1 MGETGLEGVV
11 EGMVEKGGIGSEEG
25 NKVVL
30 GDVDRKK
37 GGEGMMKLRERGVE
51 KGRVVGEEGGDKGR
65 GEIRSVRFNKV
76 CLTCVSSRFKKKLD
90 KNNNEDNDGQPVKV
104 MCIVK
109 SSPSQNLST
118 LISTVAI
125 DTSDNV
131 NPLEDIDFNPLEPAE
146 GFVAPPSFD
155 DGPLKTEDE
164 IAATYEELYGP
175 TFNGVSVLGNDVFE
189 MDALV
194 KRDTGFGSNSK
205 KEKVRDGFEDRVVQV
220 RRVTKVVKGGKQ
232 LRFRVVFIVGNKN
245 GQDCIGVGK
254 TKEVVAAIQKSASNA
269 RRNIVKVPMTKYST
283 FPHSCSGFWRFMF
296 PNAKSSAALQDEVEN
311 ALR

>member
-1 MGETGLEGVV
+1 MRIWDFAIPFSQIQYCEIFSLP
-11 EGMVEKGGIGSEEG
+11 KPLDPNLNGGHFFAIPASSHFS
-25 NKVVL
+25 L
-30 GDVDRKK
+30 
-37 GGEGMMKLRERGVE
+37 LP
-51 KGRVVGEEGGDKGR
+51 
-65 GEIRSVRFNKV
+65 SPPH
-76 CLTCVSSRFKKKLD
+76 TVSLLFAKPQHHPFLLYAKCK
-90 KNNNEDNDGQPVKV
+90 
-104 MCIVK
+104 
-109 SSPSQNLST
+109 PSDD
-118 LISTVAI
+118 I

-155 DGPLKTEDE
+155 DGPLKTEDK

-205 KEKVRDGFEDRVVQV
+205 KEKVRDGFKDRVVQV

-232 LRFRVVFIVGNKN
+232 LRFRAVFIVGNKN

-269 RRNIVKVPMTKYST
+269 GRNIVKVPMTKYST
-283 FPHSCSGFWRFMF
+283 FPHRYTFSFCLECYSSF
-296 PNAKSSAALQDEVEN
+296 PHKYI
-311 ALR
+311 